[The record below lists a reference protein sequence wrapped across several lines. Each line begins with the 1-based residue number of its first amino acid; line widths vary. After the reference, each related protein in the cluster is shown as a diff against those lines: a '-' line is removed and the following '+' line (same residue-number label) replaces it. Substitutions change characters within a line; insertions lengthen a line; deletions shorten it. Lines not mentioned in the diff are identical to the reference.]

1 MSKVREGGGDFGG
14 GVVVCVVEGLLAAG
28 GGGAGEGVGDDA
40 VGEDGEVH
48 DVCRTGD
55 QCLRD
60 CRELHS
66 SAWNLYY
73 SLKKEKVSVIS
84 AT

>member
-1 MSKVREGGGDFGG
+1 M
-14 GVVVCVVEGLLAAG
+14 VVE
-28 GGGAGEGVGDDA
+28 
-40 VGEDGEVH
+40 
-48 DVCRTGD
+48 TGD

-66 SAWNLYY
+66 SAWDLYY
-73 SLKKEKVSVIS
+73 SLKKEKGSVIS